1 MAEYRASSGALVFV
15 PTPDMERQMEQQSQ
29 DLRNSIKLKQDLED
43 VAKMKEELA
52 GLLTKLKE
60 PTT

>member
-1 MAEYRASSGALVFV
+1 MSEYRAASGALVFV
-15 PTPDMERQMEQQSQ
+15 PTAEMERQIEQQNQ

-52 GLLTKLKE
+52 EMMRKMKE
-60 PTT
+60 STT